1 MEDRSRGWLFR
12 KRNVLGAAL
21 VAGAVVGMYLPDFW
35 KGFGGG
41 STVGVGIGD
50 STNGTGASPSD
61 TDSKTEETS
70 VEKPDAAKPTPPGN
84 APGQTNV
91 ASVIKVVIDEK
102 SYFVRSEAGDR
113 PVTIP
118 EIIALVQAATGDAD
132 GIRVRIYQK
141 GTSRPS
147 AEIALNEAF
156 EQAKISNTA
165 VVWVPTIVK

>member
-1 MEDRSRGWLFR
+1 MK
-12 KRNVLGAAL
+12 KRYILGAAL
-21 VAGAVVGMYLPDFW
+21 IAGVIVGQYLPNFW

-41 STVGVGIGD
+41 SIVGVGIGD
-50 STNGTGASPSD
+50 STNGTGDSPSD
-61 TDSKTEETS
+61 TDSKTEETP
-70 VEKPDAAKPTPPGN
+70 VEKPDAGKLTPPGD
-84 APGQTNV
+84 APDLTSV
-91 ASVIKVVIDEK
+91 PAVIKVVIDEK

-147 AEIALNEAF
+147 AEIALNDAF

>member
-1 MEDRSRGWLFR
+1 MK
-12 KRNVLGAAL
+12 KRYILGAAL
-21 VAGAVVGMYLPDFW
+21 IAGAIIGQYLPNFW

-41 STVGVGIGD
+41 STIGVGIGD
-50 STNGTGASPSD
+50 PTSGDVSSKTGTQPAETPGEQPDTPKTAAPGSTPDSTNT
-61 TDSKTEETS
+61 
-70 VEKPDAAKPTPPGN
+70 AA
-84 APGQTNV
+84 
-91 ASVIKVVIDEK
+91 VIKVVIDEK
-102 SYFVRSEAGDR
+102 SYFVRSAAGDR